1 MKFTDLILNKTSPEP
16 KGTCSM
22 TDKEI
27 LQSNHTSLMGNQK
40 NKKKRKKKKTCL
52 GQRPNGK
59 KIQEEKTF

>member
-1 MKFTDLILNKTSPEP
+1 
-16 KGTCSM
+16 M